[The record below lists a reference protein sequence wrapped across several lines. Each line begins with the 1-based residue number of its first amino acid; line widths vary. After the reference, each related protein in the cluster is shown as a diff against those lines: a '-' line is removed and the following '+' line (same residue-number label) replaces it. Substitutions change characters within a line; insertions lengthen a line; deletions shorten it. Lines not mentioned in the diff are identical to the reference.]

1 MSQSQ
6 ANESADSQEQT
17 TSSTMSQSKPILPSS
32 NYFVVPEQ
40 EGESDRPLNPF
51 SQH

>member
-17 TSSTMSQSKPILPSS
+17 TSSTMSQSKQIPPSS

-40 EGESDRPLNPF
+40 EGESDRPLNTF